1 MLDPHFVRE
10 NPSLVK
16 KNLSKKFQEYKNTIV
31 DEFLQKDKE
40 WRQIK
45 TEVDKLRN
53 ERNKLSLDVNNLKKE
68 KKSPDK
74 ILTKVKTVVN
84 LLAKKET
91 LMREA
96 EQTSNNLLKKLPN
109 IIHES
114 VPIGKDDTENPTIK
128 ELGKKSN
135 FDFPIKNHV
144 ELGEALRI
152 LDFDS
157 SAKISGNG
165 FYFLRGKLAHLNR
178 ALLQFAVDFM
188 GKKGYNYIEPPLLLR
203 KEVIGAAIDLEE
215 FEKTIFSIEK
225 EDLALIGT
233 SEHSLLGMHSGQ
245 VFHPEELPKKY
256 YSYSMCFRKEKGA
269 HGINEKGL
277 WRTHQFNKVEQ
288 FIFCKPEESYQMY
301 DELLENSEEILQ
313 LLDLPYRVIEI
324 CSGDLAAW
332 KTKSADVEV
341 WRPTIKDYG
350 EVMSLSNCTD
360 YQARGLNIR
369 VITNDNKQIVHTLNN
384 TALAT
389 SRILVAIMENY
400 QQRDG
405 SIKIPN
411 ILHKYTGFKTIE
423 REA

>member
-10 NPSLVK
+10 NPTLVK

-53 ERNKLSLDVNNLKKE
+53 ERNKLSLDINNLKKE

-84 LLAKKET
+84 LLTKKER
-91 LMREA
+91 LMHEA
-96 EQTSNNLLKKLPN
+96 EQTSHNLLKKLPN
-109 IIHES
+109 TIHDS

-128 ELGKKSN
+128 ELGKKPN

-144 ELGEALRI
+144 ELGEALHI

-157 SAKISGNG
+157 SAKTSGNG
-165 FYFLRGKLAHLNR
+165 FYFLHGKLAHLNR

-188 GKKGYNYIEPPLLLR
+188 EKKGYNYIEPPLLLR
-203 KEVIGAAIDLEE
+203 KEVLGAAIDLEE
-215 FEKTIFSIEK
+215 FEKTIYSIEK

-233 SEHSLLGMHSGQ
+233 SEHSLLGMHAGQ

-341 WRPTIKDYG
+341 WRPTINGYG

-360 YQARGLNIR
+360 YQARDLNIR
-369 VITNDNKQIVHTLNN
+369 FITNDNKQIVHTLNN

-405 SIKIPN
+405 SIHIPN
-411 ILHKYTGFKTIE
+411 ILQKYTGFKTIE